1 MATQQYWAQTLTHP
15 SLTGTKKGDSCEP
28 PFAFWVIEG
37 FRTLDPQNHN
47 LML

>member
-1 MATQQYWAQTLTHP
+1 MP
-15 SLTGTKKGDSCEP
+15 TKAYKQKKVTVSSYLFP
-28 PFAFWVIEG
+28 FWVIEG